1 MRKKTNRIKMLA
13 ALSVLTL
20 TASALLYGC
29 GGGNSDKSSAAKSS
43 SQTTDSK
50 TTGSS
55 AKEGGSAVTAVDV
68 TKVADRL
75 KDEIKY
81 DDKLV
86 EPEAETIDILYPGL
100 PQDKIKAKKVYVS
113 SSGGTAE
120 EIAAFEAADEDTAKA
135 VETLLNAR
143 IETQKASFKNYV
155 PEELKRLDN
164 AFVVRKGNYVYFSVS
179 ADPDKAKSII
189 EEN

>member
-1 MRKKTNRIKMLA
+1 MRKKTNKIKMMAMISL
-13 ALSVLTL
+13 LTL
-20 TASALLYGC
+20 TASAVLYGC
-29 GGGNSDKSSAAKSS
+29 GGKGETKSSAKSVTETSATS
-43 SQTTDSK
+43 SK
-50 TTGSS
+50 
-55 AKEGGSAVTAVDV
+55 AAAVDV

-100 PQDKIKAKKVYVS
+100 PGDKVKVEMSPYDLTK
-113 SSGGTAE
+113 GGTAE
-120 EIAAFEAADEDTAKA
+120 EIACFEASDEESAKSIEA
-135 VETLLNAR
+135 LLNSR
-143 IETQKASFKNYV
+143 VETQKASFKNYV
-155 PEELKRLDN
+155 PEELKRLDK
-164 AFVVRKGNYVYFSVS
+164 AFVLRKGNNIYLSVS

>member
-1 MRKKTNRIKMLA
+1 MLA

-29 GGGNSDKSSAAKSS
+29 GGGNSDKSSVAKSA

>member
-1 MRKKTNRIKMLA
+1 MRKKTNKIKMMAMISL
-13 ALSVLTL
+13 LTL
-20 TASALLYGC
+20 TASAVLYGC
-29 GGGNSDKSSAAKSS
+29 GGKGETKSSAKSVTETSATS
-43 SQTTDSK
+43 SK
-50 TTGSS
+50 
-55 AKEGGSAVTAVDV
+55 AAAVDV

-100 PQDKIKAKKVYVS
+100 PGDKVKAKKVYVS

-120 EIAAFEAADEDTAKA
+120 EIACFEASDEESAKSIEA
-135 VETLLNAR
+135 LLNAR
-143 IETQKASFKNYV
+143 VETQKASFKNYV
-155 PEELKRLDN
+155 PEELKRLDK
-164 AFVVRKGNYVYFSVS
+164 AFVLRKGNNIYLSVS

>member
-29 GGGNSDKSSAAKSS
+29 GGGNSDKSSAAKSA

-68 TKVADRL
+68 T
-75 KDEIKY
+75 
-81 DDKLV
+81 
-86 EPEAETIDILYPGL
+86 
-100 PQDKIKAKKVYVS
+100 

>member
-29 GGGNSDKSSAAKSS
+29 GGGNSDKSSVAKSA

-55 AKEGGSAVTAVDV
+55 AKEGGSAVTVVDV

>member
-1 MRKKTNRIKMLA
+1 MRKKTNRIKMMA
-13 ALSVLTL
+13 MLSLLTL
-20 TASALLYGC
+20 TVSAVLYGC
-29 GGGNSDKSSAAKSS
+29 GGKGETKSSAKSMTETTTTS
-43 SQTTDSK
+43 SKAAT
-50 TTGSS
+50 
-55 AKEGGSAVTAVDV
+55 VDV

-81 DDKLV
+81 DDKLA

-100 PQDKIKAKKVYVS
+100 PSDKVKAKKVYIS

-120 EIAAFEAADEDTAKA
+120 EIACFEVADEESAKNI
-135 VETLLNAR
+135 ETLLNER
-143 IETQKASFKNYV
+143 IEIQKASFKNYV
-155 PEELKRLDN
+155 PEELKRLDK
-164 AFVVRKGNYVYFSVS
+164 AFVIRKGNNIYLSVS

>member
-1 MRKKTNRIKMLA
+1 MKKRTNKMKMLA
-13 ALSVLTL
+13 ALTVVTL
-20 TASALLYGC
+20 TASAVLYGC
-29 GGGNSDKSSAAKSS
+29 GGNSGSKTASSKAGSGAAVSSAKSS
-43 SQTTDSK
+43 Q
-50 TTGSS
+50 
-55 AKEGGSAVTAVDV
+55 AAAVDV

-75 KDEIKY
+75 KNEITY
-81 DDKLV
+81 NDKLA

-100 PQDKIKAKKVYVS
+100 PKDKIKAMKIYVS

-120 EIAAFEAADEDTAKA
+120 EIAVFEANDEDTAKTI
-135 VETLLNAR
+135 ETKLNER

-155 PEELKRLDN
+155 PEELKRLEK
-164 AFVVRKGNYVYFSVS
+164 AFVIRKGNYVYLSVS